1 MLSIGL
7 NDVLIDPRLGY
18 KQVFMNSSCESWAL
32 YKIRNRRGGLEYA
45 N

>member
-1 MLSIGL
+1 MFTITLNNVLS
-7 NDVLIDPRLGY
+7 DPVLGY

-32 YKIRNRRGGLEYA
+32 YKIRNMRGGLEYA